1 MILSIVFLVSCF
13 CSCEAET
20 DADTAFGFTNFK
32 IKLKS
37 DHGVIH
43 RNVKPKPQQV
53 DFQPVREIPRRK
65 KFHQDLEELLE
76 EENEI
81 SNEILL
87 PEPGGPVRFDPVK
100 RVKVPMVFILNE
112 RIENPK
118 FVSRKPK
125 RQRLSNAAKPLPIFN
140 EIPVVEK
147 PLKKQL
153 KHAKPIVKKFKQKFE
168 NFKVT
173 GNHANILNTNFRFA
187 YLKRIKQKMNA
198 EIVVSDVKSPDKSFR
213 RQRKVRRVRKKI

>member
-1 MILSIVFLVSCF
+1 MILATVCLLVSCF
-13 CSCEAET
+13 YSSEAVN

-43 RNVKPKPQQV
+43 RNINSKPQ
-53 DFQPVREIPRRK
+53 REESRK
-65 KFHQDLEELLE
+65 QKLNTALDLLE

-81 SNEILL
+81 SNEIVL
-87 PEPGGPVRFDPVK
+87 PEPGGPVRFDHERNVM
-100 RVKVPMVFILNE
+100 VPMVFILNE
-112 RIENPK
+112 RIENPR

-140 EIPVVEK
+140 VIPDVVDK
-147 PLKKQL
+147 PVKKKPAAVGRPGKKQ
-153 KHAKPIVKKFKQKFE
+153 FKQKFK
-168 NFKVT
+168 NFKET

-187 YLKRIKQKMNA
+187 YLKRIKQKLMSNA
-198 EIVVSDVKSPDKSFR
+198 EIDVSQNTNSPDKSFR
-213 RQRKVRRVRKKI
+213 RPRKIRRVRKKI